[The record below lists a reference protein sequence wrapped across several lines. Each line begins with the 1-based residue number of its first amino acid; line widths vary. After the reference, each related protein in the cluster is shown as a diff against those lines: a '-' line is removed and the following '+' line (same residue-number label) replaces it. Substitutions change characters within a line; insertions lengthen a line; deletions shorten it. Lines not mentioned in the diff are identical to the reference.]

1 MGAELISGRKARM
14 QRTTSESDVYVEMD
28 LDGTGTSE
36 ISTGVPF
43 YDHMLTAL
51 SKHSQIDLTVRATG
65 DTHIDVHHTV
75 EDVAITLGEVLKT
88 ALGDKAGIRR
98 FGEASV
104 PLDEA
109 LARAVVDVSGRPYL
123 VHSGEP
129 EGQQYHLIGGH
140 FTGSMTRHVFES
152 ITYHASICLHM
163 DLVRGRDPHH
173 IVESQFKAFARALRA
188 AVEDDPRVTGV
199 PSTKGAL

>member
-1 MGAELISGRKARM
+1 MGAELISGRTAQMERV
-14 QRTTSESDVYVEMD
+14 TSESSVRVRMD

-43 YDHMLTAL
+43 FDHMLTAL
-51 SKHSQIDLTVRATG
+51 SKHALIDLQIEATG

-75 EDVAITLGEVLKT
+75 EDTAIVLGEVLRT

-98 FGEASV
+98 FGEATV

-109 LARAVVDVSGRPYL
+109 LAQAVVDVSGRPYL

-140 FTGSMTRHVFES
+140 FTGSMTRHAFEA
-152 ITYHASICLHM
+152 ITYHAGICLHM
-163 DLVRGRDPHH
+163 RVMAGRDPHH
-173 IVESQFKAFARALRA
+173 IVEAQFKAFARALRA
-188 AVEDDPRVTGV
+188 AVESDPRVEGI